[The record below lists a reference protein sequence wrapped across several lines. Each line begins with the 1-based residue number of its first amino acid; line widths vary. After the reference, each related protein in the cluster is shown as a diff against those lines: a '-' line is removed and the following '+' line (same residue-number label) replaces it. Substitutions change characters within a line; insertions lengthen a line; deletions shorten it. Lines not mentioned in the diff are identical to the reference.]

1 MQSFEREPAVT
12 RSTGMGVSDM
22 SGTEKTTTQA
32 DVLEADLTSAA
43 STMSSAAPGTVP
55 SVESGEQLGDALVE
69 SSNTG
74 SASVNGPHTRR
85 IFRSERLLAPL
96 VFVLVVA
103 LWSAAVSWFKVPAYI
118 LPSPAAIWKALLR
131 NLADATFYQDA
142 GVTCAE
148 VLLGYLFGALVAV
161 ALGGLI
167 AEICVLKKALL
178 PYVIAL
184 QAVPAI
190 TLAPI
195 FVMWFGY
202 GQLSKIAMSA
212 LVSSFPIVMATITG
226 LNGYPDEQA
235 RMIRAF
241 GGGRWQVFRRV
252 KVPNALPYIFSG
264 LKTGML
270 LALVGAIVGEFI
282 GAKTGLG
289 ARILLYNY
297 QFNIAGSYAVI
308 IVLAVIGLAL
318 TWLIAF
324 AQSRVVF
331 WTRHRSDGVK

>member
-1 MQSFEREPAVT
+1 MDA
-12 RSTGMGVSDM
+12 SDM
-22 SGTEKTTTQA
+22 SSTEKNTTQTGA
-32 DVLEADLTSAA
+32 AVASSTAATAVDDMPSTTSDDMSANVPDEVPDDAGGNAGRSGPRRA
-43 STMSSAAPGTVP
+43 S
-55 SVESGEQLGDALVE
+55 
-69 SSNTG
+69 
-74 SASVNGPHTRR
+74 R
-85 IFRSERLLAPL
+85 IFRSEHLLAPL

-103 LWSAAVSWFKVPAYI
+103 LWSATVSWFKVPAYI

-148 VLLGYLFGALVAV
+148 VLFGYLFGAVVAV
-161 ALGGLI
+161 VLGGLI

-212 LVSSFPIVMATITG
+212 LVSSFPIAMATITG

-241 GGGRWQVFRRV
+241 GGSRWQIFLRV

-297 QFNIAGSYAVI
+297 QFNIAGSYAII

-318 TWLIAF
+318 TGLIAF
-324 AQSRVVF
+324 VQSRVVF